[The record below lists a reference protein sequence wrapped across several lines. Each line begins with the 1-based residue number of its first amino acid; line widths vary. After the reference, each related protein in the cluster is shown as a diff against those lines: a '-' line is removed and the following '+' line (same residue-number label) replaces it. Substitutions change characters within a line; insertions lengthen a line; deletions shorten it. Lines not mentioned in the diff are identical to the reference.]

1 MNEKRI
7 KYLNN
12 TLNDQISARI
22 QQQKEVEFAQKQTE
36 ERKNTAKLS
45 FNIRQTK
52 TSNSEIQLQNNNRTK
67 ENNRAAL
74 LQRMNDRRKNSQLSA

>member
-22 QQQKEVEFAQKQTE
+22 QQQIEVEFAQKQAE